1 MTLEKGFAWIQGG
14 SAAGGNSNRLTTTS
28 GMPGNM
34 QYNVSRR
41 GTQIYANGI
50 AFADPYNGNSNND
63 SAWIRHIEETGNA
76 GILEI
81 ATGDDANN
89 EEIHLRWYNTS
100 NTISHDITVPRATGT
115 LIHSGNISSQSVNYA
130 TSAGS
135 VAWGN
140 VTGKPSSYTPA
151 SHSHDYLPL
160 SGGQITGK
168 ITRDSGG
175 AWIAGRDNAII
186 RTLRTSGQGADWH
199 PAVAVKTSSGCWTF
213 GSVGGETLCLSY
225 DTDTNYNS
233 GRNDAAVINFPS
245 AGSTGTIALT
255 SQIPSTISWSNVTG
269 RPFENSGYFLQSSAW
284 NWNPFNASTIQWVA
298 GWSFKHSNSS
308 DTGDLR
314 FYLSTNPPG
323 CGGQGICMNID
334 GYIAT
339 LSQIYAGNGM
349 YVGSDRNLKKAI
361 QNIPESSLDELF
373 SVSDKLL
380 KKFTLKSSNR
390 DSYGFIAQQLEKY
403 IPEAINEDSNGIK
416 SVSYDVAYAK
426 IIASLVYKIKV
437 LEAKVESS
445 LHS

>member
-1 MTLEKGFAWIQGG
+1 
-14 SAAGGNSNRLTTTS
+14 
-28 GMPGNM
+28 
-34 QYNVSRR
+34 
-41 GTQIYANGI
+41 
-50 AFADPYNGNSNND
+50 
-63 SAWIRHIEETGNA
+63 
-76 GILEI
+76 
-81 ATGDDANN
+81 
-89 EEIHLRWYNTS
+89 
-100 NTISHDITVPRATGT
+100 
-115 LIHSGNISSQSVNYA
+115 VNYA